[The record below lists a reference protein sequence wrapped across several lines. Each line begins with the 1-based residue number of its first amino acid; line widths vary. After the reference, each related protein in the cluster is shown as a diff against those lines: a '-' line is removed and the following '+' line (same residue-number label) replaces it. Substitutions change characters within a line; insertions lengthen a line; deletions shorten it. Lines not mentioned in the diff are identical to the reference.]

1 MSGAE
6 KEWTEEFRVAGNR
19 VVDRIKELIREGN
32 VRKIVVKKGD
42 GSVLKEFTLTQG
54 MAVGGLLTMLA
65 PGLAAIAAVA
75 AFATDIR
82 VQVVRVGDPPS
93 DESTDTP
100 AEAPGKEPGE
110 E

>member
-1 MSGAE
+1 MAGTGR
-6 KEWTEEFRVAGNR
+6 EWTEEFRVAGNR

-54 MAVGGLLTMLA
+54 MAVGGLLAFLA
-65 PGLAAIAAVA
+65 PGLAALGALV

-82 VQVVRVGDPPS
+82 VQVVRSGERPEDSQANPPS
-93 DESTDTP
+93 QTSGTDEESQ
-100 AEAPGKEPGE
+100 
-110 E
+110 

>member
-1 MSGAE
+1 MPKTG

-19 VVDRIKELIREGN
+19 VVDRVKELIREGN

-54 MAVGGLLTMLA
+54 MAAGGLLALLA
-65 PGLAAIAAVA
+65 PGLAALGALVA
-75 AFATDIR
+75 FGTDIR
-82 VQVVRVGDPPS
+82 VQVVRDGEPPS
-93 DESTDTP
+93 NTP
-100 AEAPGKEPGE
+100 TEKPKEDPQE